1 MQKLCCMKFYRQ
13 IFGYQVIRVSHQGI
27 ALKEDNKPS
36 SKKETALEELGARVK
51 AAQKENAP
59 KAESAINESHAYGMA
74 MRLVA
79 ELVSGLIVGMII
91 GWFLDKA
98 LGTKPLMLIVF
109 IFLGLGAGIFNV
121 MRAAK
126 QMEAAAARQREEADI
141 KANSN
146 EGKHSG

>member
-1 MQKLCCMKFYRQ
+1 
-13 IFGYQVIRVSHQGI
+13 
-27 ALKEDNKPS
+27 LKEDNKPS
-36 SKKETALEELGARVK
+36 SKETALEELGVRVK
-51 AAQKENAP
+51 AAQKKNAP
-59 KAESAINESHAYGMA
+59 KNESAINESHAYGMA

-98 LGTKPLMLIVF
+98 LGTKPWMLIVF
-109 IFLGLGAGIFNV
+109 VFLGLGAGIFNV
-121 MRAAK
+121 LRAAK
-126 QMEAAAARQREEADI
+126 QMEVVAARQREEAE

>member
-1 MQKLCCMKFYRQ
+1 M
-13 IFGYQVIRVSHQGI
+13 
-27 ALKEDNKPS
+27 KEDNKPS
-36 SKKETALEELGARVK
+36 SKKEAALEELGARVK

-59 KAESAINESHAYGMA
+59 KAESPINESHAYGMA

-98 LGTKPLMLIVF
+98 LGTKPWMLIVF
-109 IFLGLGAGIFNV
+109 VFLGLGAGIFNV
-121 MRAAK
+121 LRAAK
-126 QMEAAAARQREEADI
+126 QMEVVAARQREEAD

>member
-1 MQKLCCMKFYRQ
+1 MVQKPPLESL
-13 IFGYQVIRVSHQGI
+13 RV
-27 ALKEDNKPS
+27 
-36 SKKETALEELGARVK
+36 RVK
-51 AAQKENAP
+51 KAQKANQP
-59 KAESAINESHAYGMA
+59 KSESGLNEQHAYGMA

-79 ELVSGLIVGMII
+79 ELLSGLIVGLII

-98 LGTKPLMLIVF
+98 LGTKPWLLIVF

-126 QMEAAAARQREEADI
+126 QIEEQQARKREEAAE

-146 EGKHSG
+146 EGNTSG

>member
-1 MQKLCCMKFYRQ
+1 LR
-13 IFGYQVIRVSHQGI
+13 
-27 ALKEDNKPS
+27 EDNKPS
-36 SKKETALEELGARVK
+36 SEKESTLEELGARVK
-51 AAQKENAP
+51 DAQRANAP
-59 KAESAINESHAYGMA
+59 KAESGINESHAYGMA

-79 ELVSGLIVGMII
+79 ELVSGLIVGLII
-91 GWFLDKA
+91 GWLLDQA
-98 LGTKPLMLIVF
+98 LGTKPWMLIVF

-126 QMEAAAARQREEADI
+126 QMEAAAARKREEAD